1 MVYVK
6 NLHANFGIVSF
17 WLAVNAAEENTVRR
31 VKVLIVQKKYYCLN
45 NTAKGYVQNF
55 IRDFLSLLPESLKE
69 HYQIAETVCIPRE
82 KTFDVK
88 SYHKSNKNR
97 SQVVCKKFENCD
109 KLNYS
114 IKGKKR
120 TFYKK
125 I

>member
-55 IRDFLSLLPESLKE
+55 IRDFLSLLSESLKE

>member
-82 KTFDVK
+82 KKFDVK

>member
-17 WLAVNAAEENTVRR
+17 WLAVNAAEENTVRH

>member
-6 NLHANFGIVSF
+6 NLHANFGIVSL